1 MKHLILLLTIVIFSN
16 LAIAQQEIQYTN
28 FMFSTLN
35 YNPGYAGMGDG
46 ICSNL
51 LARQQWMGYKGTDNE
66 GGSPNT
72 YTFTMS
78 SPVKILMGGVG
89 LQVTKDEIGFENNT
103 SVRLAYSFH
112 LNIAN
117 GVLGLGLQG
126 GFINKQI
133 DFSKFRPT
141 DLNDPLLQ
149 SSAVESAMNF
159 DLAFGAYYKSD
170 NLYAGISSTQMQ
182 GFWGGAAEFSSKI
195 ASPEYK
201 GHYFITGGYMYQL
214 PMAPAIT
221 INPNLLIKTDFAS
234 AQYDINV
241 LAWYNNQI
249 WAGVTYRPT
258 DAVSVLAGYKLLS
271 GPLNGLT
278 GGISYDVTTSAMS
291 AGTAGSFEIFVNYC
305 FKIVIPYHPS
315 KHGTVL
321 YL

>member
-1 MKHLILLLTIVIFSN
+1 MKHLILLISIVIFSK
-16 LAIAQQEIQYTN
+16 LAVAQQEIQYTN

-46 ICSNL
+46 ICINA
-51 LARQQWMGYKGTDNE
+51 LARQQWMGYKGTDDE
-66 GGSPNT
+66 GGAPNT
-72 YTFTMS
+72 YSFTAC
-78 SPVKILMGGVG
+78 SPVDLLMGGVG
-89 LQVTKDEIGFENNT
+89 LQVTKDEIGFENT
-103 SVRLAYSFH
+103 TTLRLAYSFH
-112 LNIAN
+112 LNIGN

-126 GFINKQI
+126 GFINKKI

-141 DLNDPLLQ
+141 DQTDPLLQ
-149 SSAVESAMNF
+149 SSATETAMNF

-170 NLYAGISSTQMQ
+170 DFYAGISSTQMQ
-182 GFWGGAAEFSSKI
+182 GFWGSTAEFSSKI

-214 PMAPAIT
+214 PMAPAIS
-221 INPNLLIKTDFAS
+221 INPNVLIKTDFAS

-258 DAVSVLAGYKLLS
+258 DAVSVLAGYKMQSGFLS
-271 GPLNGLT
+271 GLT
-278 GGISYDVTTSAMS
+278 AGISYDVTTSAMS
-291 AGTAGSFEIFVNYC
+291 AGTAGSFEIFLNYC
-305 FKIVIPYHPS
+305 FKIVIPEHPT